1 MFEGMSSKRDIN
13 EGNSEPHLLL
23 EESEGAPSKWV
34 KFGAIACALAVASA
48 LLIGYRYLRARQLE
62 RVRAAQPAEQ
72 KTKINAPPE
81 AQIFEDEARLRGA
94 DALITGTIRNIS
106 DKKLEDLSL
115 EMELKRRSATATE
128 RRKIEVEPADLA
140 PGEEGRYSLSLRS
153 SEWSGARVLSL
164 NGAGRDEGIAF
175 KSAVGARRQPERLPQ
190 GQPKVVAAP
199 PRPRQKGEEFINTP
213 DTPVRIP

>member
-1 MFEGMSSKRDIN
+1 MSSNRGTDGQI
-13 EGNSEPHLLL
+13 SEPHLF
-23 EESEGAPSKWV
+23 EESAGASSKWV
-34 KFGAIACALAVASA
+34 KVGAIACALAVALA
-48 LLIGYRYLRARQLE
+48 LLVGYRYLRARQLE
-62 RVRAAQPAEQ
+62 RVRAAQQAEQ
-72 KTKINAPPE
+72 AAKINAPPE
-81 AQIFEDEARLRGA
+81 AQIFEDEARLRGS

-128 RRKIEVEPADLA
+128 RRKIEVDPADLA

-153 SEWSGARVLSL
+153 AEWSGARVLSL
-164 NGAGRDEGIAF
+164 NSAGRNEAIAF

-190 GQPKVVAAP
+190 NSPKVVVTP